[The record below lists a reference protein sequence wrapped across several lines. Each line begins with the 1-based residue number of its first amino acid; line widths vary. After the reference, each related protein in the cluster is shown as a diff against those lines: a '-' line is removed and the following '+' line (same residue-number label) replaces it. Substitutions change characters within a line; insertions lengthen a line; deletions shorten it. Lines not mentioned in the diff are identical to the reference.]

1 MIINKYKLFLYSLFY
16 FTPMVDALNGY
27 MIFNHILLEG
37 GIFSPTQFFRF
48 YLTIFSLLFLTKK
61 QLFIFLFFVF
71 YIFLIE
77 YISFLLH
84 GNAIG
89 VITGFIYGYKLI
101 YIMVI
106 FYAIY
111 NISTKIDVIEIIKFF
126 VYGAFIYG
134 VILLFSI
141 ILGISEPTYT
151 EGTFGNKGL
160 FSSGNGLSIYLGT
173 SSLLAF
179 FYYKKIQEV
188 REYLVFV
195 TIFIASLAV
204 GTKAT
209 IVFLFVI
216 LLMLFFYHGKLIKL
230 LLLLL
235 LFCFFMF
242 FYNKFFIY
250 FSTIFDVIV
259 FRYHNSDN
267 IFSFIASNR
276 NNYVSEALEHFNIE
290 GWAVLRF
297 IFGAGV
303 FLSFRDYSDVN
314 LVYDTLESDFFDVF
328 FSFGL
333 LGLFLYLGVFLIS
346 LFKIV
351 RKFNLIVFLGWVILF
366 SYSLIAGHV
375 LFNAMS
381 SMTLIIFYLI
391 ILRNDT

>member
-1 MIINKYKLFLYSLFY
+1 MIINKYTLFLYSLFY
-16 FTPMVDALNGY
+16 LTPIIDALNGY
-27 MIFNHILLEG
+27 MIFNHILPEG

-77 YISFLLH
+77 YISFLFH
-84 GNAIG
+84 GNIKG
-89 VITGFIYGYKLI
+89 FITGFIYSYKII
-101 YIMVI
+101 YILAV

-111 NISTKIDVIEIIKFF
+111 NISDKVEFIEIIKFF

-134 VILLFSI
+134 LILLFSI
-141 ILGISEPTYT
+141 FSGISEPTYT
-151 EGTFGNKGL
+151 EGNFGQKGL
-160 FSSGNGLSIYLGT
+160 FSSGNGLSIYLGV
-173 SSLLAF
+173 SSLIAF
-179 FYYKKIQEV
+179 FYYEKKQGV
-188 REYLVFV
+188 REYLVFIV
-195 TIFIASLAV
+195 IFISTLAV

-209 IVFLFVI
+209 IIFLFVI
-216 LLMLFFYHGKLIKL
+216 LSILFFHHGKIIKL
-230 LLLLL
+230 SLSSL
-235 LFCFFMF
+235 LFFIFMF
-242 FYNKFFIY
+242 FYNELLTS
-250 FSTIFDVIV
+250 FSTAFDVIV
-259 FRYHNSDN
+259 FRYNNSDD

-276 NNYVSEALEHFNIE
+276 DNYISNAFEYFNID

-303 FLSFRDYSDVN
+303 FISFRDHSDVN

-333 LGLFLYLGVFLIS
+333 LGLILYLGIFFIA

-351 RKFNLIVFLGWVILF
+351 KKFNLVVFVGWITLF
-366 SYSLIAGHV
+366 SYSFIAGHV

-381 SMTLIIFYLI
+381 SMGLIMLYLI
-391 ILRNDT
+391 ILKND